1 MTLAR
6 AAAGKSTRTAAEDG
20 ARSPFR
26 GLSLKLK
33 RRCGEKH
40 SEIEA
45 NIDSL
50 KYDTL

>member
-1 MTLAR
+1 MTVAR
-6 AAAGKSTRTAAEDG
+6 VAAGKSTRTAAEDG

-26 GLSLKLK
+26 GLSLNLK
-33 RRCGEKH
+33 RRFGEKN
-40 SEIEA
+40 SGIEA